1 MEELKLDDMKE
12 KVKKT
17 QSIVNN
23 LETNNI
29 HIHLKVVFT
38 IIEKQLED
46 EILIRNILERY
57 GEINFNK
64 AIKNY
69 CDHFNYE
76 FNPLEY
82 FFPMFHSTAGIDGW
96 MRYYEE
102 PL

>member
-1 MEELKLDDMKE
+1 MEELKLNDMKE

-17 QSIVNN
+17 QRNVFSMKSN
-23 LETNNI
+23 LTR
-29 HIHLKVVFT
+29 K
-38 IIEKQLED
+38 EKQLGD

>member
-1 MEELKLDDMKE
+1 MEELKLNDMKE

-17 QSIVNN
+17 QMNVFSMKSN
-23 LETNNI
+23 LTR
-29 HIHLKVVFT
+29 K
-38 IIEKQLED
+38 EKQLGD

>member
-1 MEELKLDDMKE
+1 MIK
-12 KVKKT
+12 
-17 QSIVNN
+17 
-23 LETNNI
+23 
-29 HIHLKVVFT
+29 
-38 IIEKQLED
+38 
-46 EILIRNILERY
+46 NILERY

-69 CDHFNYE
+69 CNHFEYE

-96 MRYYEE
+96 MRYNEE

>member
-12 KVKKT
+12 KVNKT
-17 QSIVNN
+17 RINVSIMKAN
-23 LETNNI
+23 LTR
-29 HIHLKVVFT
+29 K
-38 IIEKQLED
+38 EKQLD
-46 EILIRNILERY
+46 NEIMIKNILERY

-69 CDHFNYE
+69 CNHFEYE

-96 MRYYEE
+96 MRYNEE

>member
-1 MEELKLDDMKE
+1 MEELKLNDMKE
-12 KVKKT
+12 KVKET
-17 QSIVNN
+17 QRNVFSMKSN
-23 LETNNI
+23 LTR
-29 HIHLKVVFT
+29 K
-38 IIEKQLED
+38 EKQLGD

-69 CDHFNYE
+69 CNHFNYE
-76 FNPLEY
+76 FNPHEY

-96 MRYYEE
+96 MRYNEE

>member
-1 MEELKLDDMKE
+1 MKE

-17 QSIVNN
+17 QRNVFSMKSN
-23 LETNNI
+23 LTR
-29 HIHLKVVFT
+29 K
-38 IIEKQLED
+38 EKQLGD

>member
-17 QSIVNN
+17 QRIVNN

-46 EILIRNILERY
+46 EIWCENCKTWHAPRDES
-57 GEINFNK
+57 
-64 AIKNY
+64 ATPSIK
-69 CDHFNYE
+69 
-76 FNPLEY
+76 
-82 FFPMFHSTAGIDGW
+82 
-96 MRYYEE
+96 
-102 PL
+102 